1 MTQVNITVDGKVRRV
16 EVDRYKLT
24 QAQRH
29 LDSKFF
35 MRGGKLYINTN
46 ELDSKAKLYRVRQN
60 LEFALKKNAKV
71 ALSDVLP
78 DVLQVMNYAGE
89 QVATA
94 EEKLEYAKF
103 RKSLEVHA
111 LRIFNDRKK
120 KAAQQRERD
129 IAWSK
134 RELNSHAA
142 KLRKFGYE
150 VNVVIVDKGESS

>member
-1 MTQVNITVDGKVRRV
+1 MTQVNITVDGKVRRI
-16 EVDRYKLT
+16 EVDHYKLT
-24 QAQRH
+24 QAQRR

-35 MRGGKLYINTN
+35 MRGGKLYVNTN

-60 LEFALKKNAKV
+60 LEFALKQNAKA
-71 ALSDVLP
+71 ALSDVMP
-78 DVLQVMNYAGE
+78 AVLEVTGE

-111 LRIFNDRKK
+111 LRILNDRKK
-120 KAAQQRERD
+120 KEAQQRERY

-142 KLRKFGYE
+142 KLREFGYE